1 MPRGSEIET
10 TAAAPVAAP
19 AAPAAPAP
27 KKPAAVAASATG
39 GGQKAAPAAGAPK
52 TTPAAPAAPA
62 AAPAGVPVEY
72 ASIVQR
78 SIFDSEAAEAAAAAK
93 AESDAWYEKEAE
105 RATARPPED
114 PALLRAAQE
123 RLGNVRKLRE
133 EAQIGPVTA
142 GTKTERELQRV
153 RRQLKEGSILPA
165 AMSAAKLMYEA
176 TPKTPLTVARM
187 GSTPTFSTE
196 FLQYQLGKK
205 LAGFQEEAPAP
216 TYDGTQYPSVKP
228 EVATRAK
235 PSQFGQTEATII
247 PDRPPQT
254 PSETALNRPVVGAR
268 EALDIGR
275 AYTRARGQEKW
286 ARSLINERLSD
297 PDSTPDQIRGA
308 AAARQVALK
317 EVARLR
323 ASLREYGWMDDEEVE
338 KTFGAPK

>member
-19 AAPAAPAP
+19 AAPAAPA
-27 KKPAAVAASATG
+27 AGASK
-39 GGQKAAPAAGAPK
+39 KAAPAAGTSK
-52 TTPAAPAAPA
+52 KVAPAAPA
-62 AAPAGVPVEY
+62 ARVRAVSEEAVVESAPV
-72 ASIVQR
+72 
-78 SIFDSEAAEAAAAAK
+78 AEQ
-93 AESDAWYEKEAE
+93 
-105 RATARPPED
+105 ATARPPED
-114 PALLRAAQE
+114 PALLLAAQK

-142 GTKTERELQRV
+142 GTKAEREARQAV
-153 RRQLKEGSILPA
+153 RQFKEGSILPA
-165 AMSAAKLMYEA
+165 AASAKSAVKHAYESVSTRPLPLGGLPIDTLLAAMELA
-176 TPKTPLTVARM
+176 T
-187 GSTPTFSTE
+187 GSTGRT
-196 FLQYQLGKK
+196 QYRLARKLSE
-205 LAGFQEEAPAP
+205 LAGFEETPAP

-228 EVATRAK
+228 EVVTRAK
-235 PSQFGQTEATII
+235 PGQFGQTEATII

-275 AYTRARGQEKW
+275 AYTRALGQEKW
-286 ARSLINERLSD
+286 ARSLIDERLSD
-297 PDSTPDQIRGA
+297 PDSTPDEIRGA

>member
-27 KKPAAVAASATG
+27 KKAPAPAAPASAASK
-39 GGQKAAPAAGAPK
+39 KAAPAAGASK
-52 TTPAAPAAPA
+52 KVASAAPAAPA
-62 AAPAGVPVEY
+62 AAPASVPAGY

-78 SIFDSEAAEAAAAAK
+78 SIFDSGAAEAAAAK
-93 AESDAWYEKEAE
+93 RAESDVWYEKEAE

-165 AMSAAKLMYEA
+165 AMSTAKLAYEA
-176 TPKTPLTVARM
+176 MPKTPLTVARM
-187 GSTPTFSTE
+187 GSSPTLTTE
-196 FLQYQLGKK
+196 VLQYRLGKK
-205 LAGFQEEAPAP
+205 LAGFEETPAP

-228 EVATRAK
+228 EVVTRAK
-235 PSQFGQTEATII
+235 PGQFGQTEATII

-275 AYTRARGQEKW
+275 AYTRALGQEKW
-286 ARSLINERLSD
+286 ARSLIDERLSD

-338 KTFGAPK
+338 RTFGAPK